1 MATQFGERI
10 RALRVK
16 QKLLLRQ
23 VASVL
28 EMDTALL
35 SKIERGDRPIKKEQ
49 ICLLAQVLK
58 TNEDDL
64 TTLWLADQLMDVL
77 KDEKFADKALKKVSK
92 NIKSAK

>member
-23 VASVL
+23 VASAL

-49 ICLLAQVLK
+49 ICLLAKVLK

-77 KDEKFADKALKKVSK
+77 KDEKFADEALKKVSK
-92 NIKSAK
+92 NIKNAK